1 MRRRILKL
9 LVGFCLLMILVSG
22 LVADEVMKQAPHA
35 GFGQSEAAWRFTCR
49 DFPRF
54 WQSVES
60 SAPFQ
65 AFTREW
71 PSPFRELEV
80 AVRRATGV
88 RPTYAR
94 WRLWMGHELT
104 VTGDN
109 HHAPVFCVRPG
120 LLLRVV
126 HAIRPVFHIRRDGD
140 LYRLHTVWYAWKEG
154 YLFFSTDRNGVAA
167 LVAAP
172 MSYPSDAMR
181 KDEARLDWLEEPRT
195 SATLRADDAWRVTG
209 TVDAPLT
216 RHEQGMNVHEVWNGL
231 PMLVISAHDM
241 PQALALIAPWRP
253 AMEAWPSWT
262 GAEQLLSRIQAAM
275 GPAFGAPGPCS
286 IAVIDIERAAPSP
299 TLQWA
304 ALSAHPEVSS
314 TSSREPPLTEPL
326 PVTVPVLD
334 GTLNLTV
341 DPPAMLDHVASAIHA
356 GGRADAD
363 LLVSLEWSKL
373 AADIEEALTVEKES
387 GTFDFTRNEALE
399 RYWIPMVRGLG
410 ALGRLHLEARGN
422 GKKASFEGYLA
433 QTP

>member
-9 LVGFCLLMILVSG
+9 LAGLGLLVILVSG
-22 LVADEVMKQAPHA
+22 LVADEVMKRAPHPGYGHA
-35 GFGQSEAAWRFTCR
+35 EAAWRFTCR

-60 SAPFQ
+60 SSPFL
-65 AFTREW
+65 AFTKEW

-104 VTGDN
+104 VIGDI

-120 LLLRVV
+120 LLLRVA

-140 LYRLHTVWYAWKEG
+140 LYRLNTVWYAWKEG

-167 LVAAP
+167 LLSAP
-172 MSYPSDAMR
+172 LSSPPDAMG
-181 KDEARLDWLEEPRT
+181 KNEARLDWLEEPRT
-195 SATLRADDAWRVTG
+195 SAMLKADDAWRVTG

-216 RHEQGMNVHEVWNGL
+216 RHEQGMNIHEVWNSL
-231 PMLVISAHDM
+231 PMLVISAQDM
-241 PQALALIAPWRP
+241 PQALALIAPWKP
-253 AMEAWPSWT
+253 AMESWPSWT

-275 GPAFGAPGPCS
+275 GPAYGAPGPCS
-286 IAVIDIERAAPSP
+286 IAVLDIERTAPSP
-299 TLQWA
+299 TPQWA
-304 ALSAHPEVSS
+304 ALSARPQIPSASS
-314 TSSREPPLTEPL
+314 LESPLAEPS

-334 GTLNLTV
+334 GTWNLTAE
-341 DPPAMLDHVASAIHA
+341 PPAMLDHVASAIHA
-356 GGRADAD
+356 GSRVDAD

-373 AADIEEALTVEKES
+373 AADIEEALTVEKDS
-387 GTFDFTRNEALE
+387 GAFASTQKEELE

-410 ALGRLHLEARGN
+410 ALGRLHLDAKGD
-422 GKKASFEGYLA
+422 GTVASFEGFLA
-433 QTP
+433 KTP